1 LDEFLKPKMVFK
13 LVFPVLIV
21 SEFIIDSDERDLA
34 KPLKVNVVVH
44 HGLCY
49 AYDIAS
55 DSVAGVGINEIEG
68 KIVLTP
74 RSFLAILALW
84 PCVLV
89 RLRFQFVGEGFA
101 ALKNRQTRCNS
112 VLQSN
117 LFLGR

>member
-1 LDEFLKPKMVFK
+1 LDEFLKPRRFLKSTFSV
-13 LVFPVLIV
+13 LVV

-44 HGLCY
+44 HGLRY
-49 AYDIAS
+49 AYAIAS
-55 DSVAGVGINEIEG
+55 DSVAGVGINEIER

-89 RLRFQFVGEGFA
+89 RLRFQYVGGGFA
-101 ALKNRQTRCNS
+101 VLKNRQTRCNS

-117 LFLGR
+117 HFLDR